1 MPIALILYHLTQTTM
16 KRVLFPLLSL
26 LMFAS
31 CGQREIN
38 IKAATY
44 NVRYDAAADAT
55 NGDSWTERKG
65 AVAKLILDHDFDIVG
80 TQEANDMQMPELA
93 ELLPEYDYIYH
104 PYGNTQR
111 YGHNC
116 ITFFKR
122 DKYELLDKGTFWYS
136 PTPDVESVGWDATDY
151 RLCNWGK
158 FRDKATGREFFYF
171 NSHLYWRL
179 EEARAKSGAVLVE
192 KIKEIAGEKPVI
204 AVGDYNSRPETP
216 QVKDILSLMNDAYAI
231 SETTPAGSFDTDLG
245 GGNFVGPANGRI
257 DFIFVS
263 KGIRVKDYTVVEDK
277 RANSHYPS
285 DHLPIVCNLVV
296 E

>member
-1 MPIALILYHLTQTTM
+1 M

-277 RANSHYPS
+277 RANGHYPS

>member
-1 MPIALILYHLTQTTM
+1 M
-16 KRVLFPLLSL
+16 KKLLFAAVAL

-31 CGQREIN
+31 CGEREMN
-38 IKAATY
+38 IRAATY

-55 NGDSWTERKG
+55 NGDSWAERKQ
-65 AVAKLILDHDFDIVG
+65 AVVKLIRDYDFDIFG
-80 TQEANDMQMPELA
+80 TQEANDRQMPEFA
-93 ELLPEYDYIYH
+93 SMLPEYDYIFH
-104 PYGNTQR
+104 PYGNVER

-136 PTPDVESVGWDATDY
+136 QTPDTESVGWDANDY

-158 FRDKATGREFFYF
+158 FLDKATGREFFFF

-179 EEARAKSGAVLVE
+179 EEARANSGRVLVE
-192 KIKEIAGEKPVI
+192 KIREIAGDAPVI
-204 AVGDYNSRPETP
+204 AVGDYNSKPESP

-231 SETTPAGSFDTDLG
+231 SETEPAGSYDTDLG

-257 DFIFVS
+257 DFLFVS
-263 KGIRVKDYTVVEDK
+263 KGIKVKDYTVPEDK
-277 RANSHYPS
+277 RENGHYPS
-285 DHLPIVCNLVV
+285 DHLPIVCNLTI